1 MFVSG
6 VGGSPV
12 ATTLEAGSVGRTAG
26 GPGFTSPGHLAGEW
40 SSEAIQPS
48 TPKRWALGHAAAH
61 YHG

>member
-26 GPGFTSPGHLAGEW
+26 GPGFTSPGRVAGEW
-40 SSEAIQPS
+40 SCEASLAP
-48 TPKRWALGHAAAH
+48 TTKRRASGHAAARD
-61 YHG
+61 HG